1 LAGAVHLIDI
11 SFRDAKNKKHAWQ
24 LYTAFLMLG
33 VGMACL
39 STNMV
44 GSTLAPWFERLQGRA
59 MSTAMLGASIGG
71 MTGTPLLLAG
81 IRTWGFTTT
90 ATLAAAIAIIVVC
103 PMAIWVLK
111 SSPQEVGQTTD
122 GTEPTAQAA
131 STPVTHSAK
140 WTLSQALSTRH
151 LRSHIAA
158 FGIGQ
163 LVQVGFLSH
172 HVPITAPS
180 LGPDG
185 AALAVFS
192 AALAAFVGR
201 LFLARYAD
209 QVDIRKVGAAVFML
223 AAASLAAMALLP
235 GNWALMATSV
245 SFGLTVGNVTTL
257 SPMIVRRE
265 FGAVSFGVVFG
276 VAAMLIQLSMAL
288 GPSVYG
294 ILRDVF
300 GGYGPALLICSM
312 LNVVSA
318 IAIFWGG
325 RKPLIAPSAM
335 VST

>member
-1 LAGAVHLIDI
+1 
-11 SFRDAKNKKHAWQ
+11 
-24 LYTAFLMLG
+24 M
-33 VGMACL
+33 
-39 STNMV
+39 
-44 GSTLAPWFERLQGRA
+44 ERLWQCSA
-59 MSTAMLGASIGG
+59 
-71 MTGTPLLLAG
+71 LL
-81 IRTWGFTTT
+81 W
-90 ATLAAAIAIIVVC
+90 
-103 PMAIWVLK
+103 
-111 SSPQEVGQTTD
+111 
-122 GTEPTAQAA
+122 
-131 STPVTHSAK
+131 
-140 WTLSQALSTRH
+140 
-151 LRSHIAA
+151 LR
-158 FGIGQ
+158 
-163 LVQVGFLSH
+163 LW
-172 HVPITAPS
+172 
-180 LGPDG
+180 
-185 AALAVFS
+185 
-192 AALAAFVGR
+192 GR